1 MLTSLFRKAFSDL
14 TDREKG
20 TIVIGKQVRRPDMT
34 SRFTFAP
41 NSAAKRVHSRLF
53 PLLISVGVA
62 LLASPLFAQE
72 QLPIGNGNTS
82 LVMTSTGDSTLLW
95 KKPQAGTQSELT
107 LSEARPAEASPA
119 AATVSPLSSPENVQA
134 LLSTDSVRAPE
145 ATAAASEGQVRLVRY
160 ATQGAPGSLAAPVPS
175 LSKPAL
181 SAPFPQAPAP
191 NALAPQAPAPNALAP
206 QAPAPLNLGGPLGG
220 EAIPVPRPEAKPTGP
235 NAASAP
241 RGRTDA
247 YVDVCPDPKSLPK
260 IKDLSYKVV
269 PQPGQFPESCPLP
282 NEIYYRKAPTPVT
295 FQWKASCL
303 CHKPLYFEDVQLE
316 RYGHTSCP
324 ILQPAISRVRFWLT
338 IPVLP
343 YFMGVN
349 PPNECVY
356 ELGYYRPGSCAPHM
370 LNPLPLSLRGSLMQA
385 GAVVGAAYLIP

>member
-1 MLTSLFRKAFSDL
+1 
-14 TDREKG
+14 
-20 TIVIGKQVRRPDMT
+20 MT
-34 SRFTFAP
+34 SRFTIAM
-41 NSAAKRVHSRLF
+41 NTAEKGAYSILF
-53 PLLISVGVA
+53 PLLISVGVV

-72 QLPIGNGNTS
+72 QLPVGNGNTS
-82 LVMTSTGDSTLLW
+82 LVMTSTGDATLLW
-95 KKPQAGTQSELT
+95 KKPQSNTKSELS
-107 LSEARPAEASPA
+107 LSDARPATTNA
-119 AATVSPLSSPENVQA
+119 SPLSSPENLQA
-134 LLSTDSVRAPE
+134 LLSADSVRAPE
-145 ATAAASEGQVRLVRY
+145 TTTAATQEGQVRLVRY
-160 ATQGAPGSLAAPVPS
+160 ATQDAPGTLAAPVPS
-175 LSKPAL
+175 LNKPAL
-181 SAPFPQAPAP
+181 SDPIPQTPASNPLAQQAPASNPLAQQAPAP
-191 NALAPQAPAPNALAP
+191 NPLAQ
-206 QAPAPLNLGGPLGG
+206 QAPAPLNLGNPLGT
-220 EAIPVPRPEAKPTGP
+220 EAIPVPRPNIAPLRP
-235 NAASAP
+235 NAANAP
-241 RGRTDA
+241 RGKAET
-247 YVDVCPDPKSLPK
+247 YVDTCPDPKSLPK

-282 NEIYYRKAPTPVT
+282 DEVYYRKAPTPVT

-324 ILQPAISRVRFWLT
+324 ILQPAISRVCFWLT

-370 LNPLPLSLRGSLMQA
+370 LSPLPLSLRGGLMQA